1 MRYLIPLDKLEEYI
15 SDNPLEVQQSY
26 IKVVESDDSEI
37 YVCMTLDGVC
47 YSIITIEDGEGI
59 DEVNDITLKEL
70 AGGIKES
77 TEYIKKYE
85 ESTEYIK
92 KYEESDNHTE
102 DAVDIIDYY
111 QAFDGFSSLLLDLG
125 VCDEEIADNIF
136 SDFCSSLE
144 SYGFIIT

>member
-1 MRYLIPLDKLEEYI
+1 MRFLISLDKLEDYI
-15 SDNPLEVQQSY
+15 FDNPLEVQQSY

-37 YVCMTLDGVC
+37 CVCMTLDGVY
-47 YSIITIEDGEGI
+47 YSIITFEDGEGI

-70 AGGIKES
+70 AEEIKG
-77 TEYIKKYE
+77 
-85 ESTEYIK
+85 STEYIK
-92 KYEESDNHTE
+92 KYEESDDHTE

-111 QAFDGFSSLLLDLG
+111 QAFDGLSNLLLDLG

-144 SYGFIIT
+144 SYGFMIT

>member
-1 MRYLIPLDKLEEYI
+1 MRFLISLDKLEDYI

-37 YVCMTLDGVC
+37 CVCMTLDGVY
-47 YSIITIEDGEGI
+47 YSIITFEDGEGI

-70 AGGIKES
+70 AEEIKGS

-92 KYEESDNHTE
+92 KYEESDDHTE